1 MASGQVVNFDKS
13 AITFRKRTSP
23 LKRDQIKSIL
33 GVDEVQ
39 RHERCLGLPMVVCRS
54 KKEIFSGLR
63 ERAWRRINGSAEHL
77 LSSAGREVLV
87 KYVLQVIPTY
97 IMSWFLLPKNIIHL
111 IESASKKFWW
121 GNVFGSNM
129 AWTSWDKLCKDK
141 ASGGLGFCDIRCFN
155 LALVA
160 KQGWRLIISPDSL
173 MGRIFRARYYPN

>member
-1 MASGQVVNFDKS
+1 M
-13 AITFRKRTSP
+13 
-23 LKRDQIKSIL
+23 KRDQIKSIL

-63 ERAWRRINGSAEHL
+63 ERVWRRINGWAEHL

-111 IESASKKFWW
+111 IESAIRKFWW
-121 GNVFGSNM
+121 GTVSGSNM

-155 LALVA
+155 LTLLA
-160 KQGWRLIISPDSL
+160 KQ
-173 MGRIFRARYYPN
+173 